1 MRFPMKSLA
10 LLAVVGSA
18 LASPAREARAALAIA
33 FELAGPGGALTRNF
47 AVDNVPLGGAL
58 PVGYVPTA
66 GYTQIADT
74 DPRVGFLGLGTVT
87 PFAGYTVEGSLQT
100 QTVASGT
107 PGSLNLLDTSA
118 LSVTNDTGGIV
129 TATVAVSGT
138 NYRGPVQTAS
148 ASGSITWQ
156 NAVGSTINAQWR
168 DDPQNGQGAE
178 NATDLPG
185 QLVHSWLATA
195 DSIADADSTAS
206 GLVAVNDPAAFSMSL
221 GFVLT
226 TRDPTGAGDGVFAR
240 VVNRGQTEIKAVAAV
255 PEPSTLTMAG
265 IMGLSGLGLA
275 WRRRRASV

>member
-1 MRFPMKSLA
+1 MRLPKKSLA
-10 LLAVVGSA
+10 MLAVVGFA

-33 FELAGPGGALTRNF
+33 FELAGPGGATVRNF
-47 AVDNVPLGGAL
+47 AVDNVAVGGVL
-58 PVGYVPTA
+58 PPGYVPTA

-74 DPRVGFLGLGTVT
+74 DPRVGFLGLGTDT
-87 PFAGYTVEGSLQT
+87 PFAGYTVEGSLHT
-100 QTVASGT
+100 QVIASGA
-107 PGSLNLLDTSA
+107 PGSLNILDSSS
-118 LSVTNDTGGIV
+118 LSITNDTGGLV
-129 TATVAVSGT
+129 TGTVAVSGT
-138 NYRGPVQTAS
+138 NFRGPIQSAS
-148 ASGSITWQ
+148 SSGSITWQ

-206 GLVAVNDPAAFSMSL
+206 GLVAVNDPVAFSMSL

-240 VVNRGQTEIKAVAAV
+240 VVNRGQTEIKAVV
-255 PEPSTLTMAG
+255 PEPSTVAMAG
-265 IMGLSGLGLA
+265 LMSLAGLGYA
-275 WRRRRASV
+275 WRRKRATA

>member
-1 MRFPMKSLA
+1 MKSLA
-10 LLAVVGSA
+10 ILAVVGSA
-18 LASPAREARAALAIA
+18 LAVPAREARAALAIA

-47 AVDNVPLGGAL
+47 AVDNVAVGGVL
-58 PVGYVPTA
+58 PPGYVPTA

-87 PFAGYTVEGSLQT
+87 PFAGYTVEGSLQS
-100 QTVASGT
+100 QTIASGA

-118 LSVTNDTGGIV
+118 LSVTNDTGGVV

-138 NYRGPVQTAS
+138 SFRGPIQTAS
-148 ASGSITWQ
+148 SSGSITWQ

-178 NATDLPG
+178 NASDLPG

-240 VVNRGQTEIKAVAAV
+240 VVNRGQTEIKAVV
-255 PEPSTLTMAG
+255 PEPSTFAMVGLMTMAG
-265 IMGLSGLGLA
+265 LGVA
-275 WRRRRASV
+275 WKRRRATA

>member
-1 MRFPMKSLA
+1 MRLPKKSLA
-10 LLAVVGSA
+10 MLAVVGFA

-33 FELAGPGGALTRNF
+33 FELAGPGGATVRNF
-47 AVDNVPLGGAL
+47 AVDNVAVGGVL
-58 PVGYVPTA
+58 PPGYVPTA

-87 PFAGYTVEGSLQT
+87 PFAGYTVEGSLHT
-100 QTVASGT
+100 QVIASGA
-107 PGSLNLLDTSA
+107 PGSLNILDSSS
-118 LSVTNDTGGIV
+118 LSITNDTGGLV
-129 TATVAVSGT
+129 TGTVAVSGT
-138 NYRGPVQTAS
+138 NFRGPIQSAS
-148 ASGSITWQ
+148 SSGSITWQ

-206 GLVAVNDPAAFSMSL
+206 GLVAVNDPVAFSMSL

-240 VVNRGQTEIKAVAAV
+240 VVNRGQTEIKAVV
-255 PEPSTLTMAG
+255 PEPSTVAMAG
-265 IMGLSGLGLA
+265 LMSLAGLGYA
-275 WRRRRASV
+275 WRRKRATA